1 METFV
6 NIYSAVPANPFVFA
20 GHDLHA
26 MNVHHRFQ
34 STLDIQ
40 VTDIFTT
47 EITVG
52 FLAEDLQTS

>member
-6 NIYSAVPANPFVFA
+6 NIYSEVPANPFVFA
-20 GHDLHA
+20 GHA

-40 VTDIFTT
+40 VTDI
-47 EITVG
+47 TVG
-52 FLAEDLQTS
+52 FLAKDLQTS

>member
-6 NIYSAVPANPFVFA
+6 NMYSEVPVNPFVFA
-20 GHDLHA
+20 GHNLHA

-40 VTDIFTT
+40 VTDTLTT
-47 EITVG
+47 EINVG
-52 FLAEDLQTS
+52 FWAKDLQTS